1 MTDTFKGGAF
11 NTSIDSFISPELK
24 IKPYDL
30 FSFIDVGLVYNGTLA
45 LEMLWSDIPVIGAGL
60 SPYNHLNSISTPE
73 NRTKYM
79 ELLLGRTKIAKNNSN
94 EIELFLYFFFI
105 KSLIPWTLTE
115 RAYNY
120 PFKGHDFQS
129 VDELKPGND
138 KYLDHLCNCI
148 LYPDLTVVENW
159 GKQP

>member
-45 LEMLWSDIPVIGAGL
+45 LEMLWSDIPVIGVSL
-60 SPYNHLNSISTPE
+60 SPCDHLNSISTPE
-73 NRTKYM
+73 TRNDYM
-79 ELLLGRTKIAKNNSN
+79 ELLLGHTKVAKVNTN
-94 EIELFLYFFFI
+94 EIELFLYFYFI

-115 RAYNY
+115 RAFNY
-120 PFKGHDFQS
+120 PFKEYDFQS
-129 VDELKPGND
+129 IDELKPGND
-138 KYLDHLCNCI
+138 KYLDHLCDCI

-159 GKQP
+159 